1 MRMEYNRIENELD
14 LNDPEGE
21 FCFSSSQDQ
30 VELSFVD
37 WRNRKQTFLF
47 HTVYAFSYRM
57 SNGYKNLP
65 EAQVLE
71 VIESDD
77 IRSLREDSTA
87 SPEEELHHFVIS
99 NNEDEW
105 CEIIAAGYKLKMDGL

>member
-1 MRMEYNRIENELD
+1 MNYNRIENQLD

-21 FCFSSSQDQ
+21 FCFTFSKGQ
-30 VELSFVD
+30 VELSFID
-37 WRNRKQTFLF
+37 WKNKKQIISFG
-47 HTVYAFSYRM
+47 TVYLFLYRM
-57 SNGYKNLP
+57 ANGYKNLP

-71 VIESDD
+71 IMDSDD

-87 SPEEELHHFVIS
+87 SLDEELHHFVIS

-105 CEIIAAGYKLKMDGL
+105 CEVIAARYELKMDG